1 MKYMKKLT
9 SLLLALLMVMGLTG
23 TALAADSGSITVDN
37 PRNEQTYTAYK
48 IFDVTYNSDKSAYSY
63 TIAGNSEWF
72 GTVQAFASA
81 SGSGMT
87 LTKAGDDTNVYVVTT
102 TNAFSAP
109 KFAKALQADRAGKTG
124 TQLNVAGGKASVS
137 GLPLG
142 YYFVTSSTGA
152 LCNLT
157 TTDPNVTIHDKND
170 VPFDKVDDKES
181 VDVGET
187 VTYTITGK
195 VPDTTGFTEYTYEIN
210 DTMSEGLTFNKNS
223 IEVKIDGTV
232 INDADITC
240 NVDGNANKFKISIPV
255 MNYKAKVGKT
265 ITVTYTAVVNEKAA
279 AKIENNKATLTY
291 SHDPTDATKT
301 TTTPEDIETV
311 YSAKIIIDKYKA
323 DSAETKLAGAKFV
336 LYKENQS
343 SKLYYKWNS
352 TDKQVEWVSNQ
363 SDATEVTTDDNGA
376 AEFIG
381 LKDGTYY
388 LVETEAPAGYNKLTD
403 AVSVTINGAS
413 AVAADLSSLTVTQK
427 IANQTGSTLPETGGM
442 GTRMFYLV
450 GAVLVA
456 GAGVLLITRR
466 RMSE

>member
-1 MKYMKKLT
+1 M
-9 SLLLALLMVMGLTG
+9 
-23 TALAADSGSITVDN
+23 
-37 PRNEQTYTAYK
+37 
-48 IFDVTYNSDKSAYSY
+48 
-63 TIAGNSEWF
+63 
-72 GTVQAFASA
+72 
-81 SGSGMT
+81 
-87 LTKAGDDTNVYVVTT
+87 
-102 TNAFSAP
+102 
-109 KFAKALQADRAGKTG
+109 
-124 TQLNVAGGKASVS
+124 
-137 GLPLG
+137 
-142 YYFVTSSTGA
+142 
-152 LCNLT
+152 
-157 TTDPNVTIHDKND
+157 
-170 VPFDKVDDKES
+170 
-181 VDVGET
+181 
-187 VTYTITGK
+187 
-195 VPDTTGFTEYTYEIN
+195 
-210 DTMSEGLTFNKNS
+210 
-223 IEVKIDGTV
+223 
-232 INDADITC
+232 
-240 NVDGNANKFKISIPV
+240 
-255 MNYKAKVGKT
+255 
-265 ITVTYTAVVNEKAA
+265 TYTAVVNEKAA

-413 AVAADLSSLTVTQK
+413 AVAADLSALTVTQK

>member
-124 TQLNVAGGKASVS
+124 TQLTVTDGKASVS

-210 DTMSEGLTFNKNS
+210 DTMSEGLTFNQDS
-223 IEVKIDGTV
+223 VVVMIDGTV

-323 DSAETKLAGAKFV
+323 DSAETKLAGAKFI
-336 LYKENQS
+336 LYKEDEG

-413 AVAADLSSLTVTQK
+413 AVAADLSALTVTQK

>member
-9 SLLLALLMVMGLTG
+9 SLLLALLMVVGLTG

-124 TQLNVAGGKASVS
+124 TTLTVADGKASVS

-210 DTMSEGLTFNKNS
+210 DTMSEGLTFNKDS
-223 IEVKIDGTV
+223 VVVKIDGTV
-232 INDADITC
+232 INDATINYD
-240 NVDGNANKFKISIPV
+240 VDGNANCFTISIPV
-255 MNYKAKVGKT
+255 MNYQDKVGKT

-311 YSAKIIIDKYKA
+311 YSAKIIIDKFKV
-323 DSAETKLAGAKFV
+323 DSSETKLAGAKFI
-336 LYKENQS
+336 LYKKDADS
-343 SKLYYKWNS
+343 TLYYKWNS

-363 SDATEVTTDDNGA
+363 SEATKVTTDDNGA

-388 LVETEAPAGYNKLTD
+388 LVETEAPAGYNKLTEAV
-403 AVSVTINGAS
+403 AVSVNGAS
-413 AVAADLSSLTVTQK
+413 AVTADLSSLTVTQE
-427 IANQTGSTLPETGGM
+427 IGNQTGSTLPETGGM

-450 GAVLVA
+450 GAVLVV